1 MDSAVNAGLVLLFLS
16 VVLIVGAVALLK
28 ARRNARADDTL
39 LLPEM
44 MRLRGALPPEPL
56 TKATVHDAALAERRC
71 IACGAKAMCH
81 ELIAAGRSD
90 GYALFCP
97 NAHYIE
103 QVRTRLL

>member
-1 MDSAVNAGLVLLFLS
+1 MGSALNAGLVLFFLS
-16 VVLIVGAVALLK
+16 VVLVAAALAVLK
-28 ARRNARADDTL
+28 ARRNARADATL

-44 MRLRGALPPEPL
+44 MRLRGAMPPEPL

-103 QVRTRLL
+103 QARSRLL

>member
-1 MDSAVNAGLVLLFLS
+1 MGSGVNAGLILLFLA
-16 VVLIVGAVALLK
+16 IVFAGVALAVLK
-28 ARRNARADDTL
+28 ARRTARADAAL

-44 MRLRGALPPEPL
+44 MRVRGVLPPEPL

-71 IACGAKAMCH
+71 LACAAKSLCS
-81 ELIAAGRSD
+81 EFILAGRSD

-103 QVRTRLL
+103 QIRNRLL